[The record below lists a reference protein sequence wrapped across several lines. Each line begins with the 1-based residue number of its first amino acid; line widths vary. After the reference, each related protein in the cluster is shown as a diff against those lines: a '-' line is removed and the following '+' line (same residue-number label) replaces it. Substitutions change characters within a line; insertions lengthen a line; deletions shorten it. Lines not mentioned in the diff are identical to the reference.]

1 MYPKPLFEERNFQNC
16 WNKLHGMLGS
26 ILGVNFLSTGPFYTH
41 GWLSLGFVNLIRYIG
56 WVGGL
61 VVLVVFNKLRIGGIS
76 GGLLCLVDIGGIRL
90 GLVVLGV
97 LLCLAR
103 IEQIRLGLGCLVV
116 F

>member
-1 MYPKPLFEERNFQNC
+1 M
-16 WNKLHGMLGS
+16 
-26 ILGVNFLSTGPFYTH
+26 
-41 GWLSLGFVNLIRYIG
+41 
-56 WVGGL
+56 
-61 VVLVVFNKLRIGGIS
+61 VVFNKLRIGGIS

-103 IEQIRLGLGCLVV
+103 IGQIRLGLWCLVV